1 MNSVSAAG
9 RRLIGGGVIAA
20 FLLGVTAVPEA
31 GAPQNAA
38 DGARRFQGQSSGG
51 AVDSRRMIVLL
62 FDANSMS
69 LTEAQAAI
77 AGATRWTDA
86 WTDGALMSIVLLGEQ
101 VNVLTDFTA
110 DRAQLGA
117 VLRSE
122 TLLNSL
128 VAATGAPQAI
138 RFGASAVTPD
148 AARTAPPTIDPQR
161 AEARLQGIA
170 TLCTT
175 MAANPERK
183 AIVFFNSGLR
193 GGENVESLRAM
204 TNACN
209 RANVTVNPIDARG
222 LMNAIARPAK

>member
-1 MNSVSAAG
+1 MNSVYAAG

-20 FLLGVTAVPEA
+20 FLLGAAAVPEA
-31 GAPQNAA
+31 GAAQNAA

-51 AVDSRRMIVLL
+51 AVVSSGRIVLL

-69 LTEAQAAI
+69 LTEAQSAI
-77 AGATRWTDA
+77 AGASKWTEA
-86 WTDGALMSIVLLGEQ
+86 WADGALMSIVVLGAQ

-110 DRAQLGA
+110 DRAQLDA

-128 VAATGAPQAI
+128 VAVNGAPQAI
-138 RFGASAVTPD
+138 RFGASGATPD
-148 AARTAPPTIDPQR
+148 AANTAPPIDPQR
-161 AEARLQGIA
+161 AEARLKGIA

-183 AIVFFNSGLR
+183 AIIFFSSGLR
-193 GGENVESLRAM
+193 SSENVESLRAM
-204 TNACN
+204 TSACN

-222 LMNAIARPAK
+222 LMNAIARPAQ